1 MKYIWQEK
9 PWEIWISEVNDILSW
24 PTRITGGFHALTVR
38 FGGKA
43 HIYILWAEGKVGY
56 FGLGISGKSHN
67 TLMWAKL
74 CFETLVWFEI
84 RRFNL
89 DSKESMTNDANSM
102 TIKGSMTNYANSM
115 TMKMW
120 YDKKSSIKLSSFHID
135 RHKSIRFLE
144 EESWEGYSKRN
155 RSKENSV
162 QLQCVMEKKR

>member
-1 MKYIWQEK
+1 MDLNKRELL
-9 PWEIWISEVNDILSW
+9 PSEIYLAGEALRNLNLWGQWYFELTHAYYWWVSS
-24 PTRITGGFHALTVR
+24 ALTVR

-144 EESWEGYSKRN
+144 EESWEGYSKR
-155 RSKENSV
+155 K
-162 QLQCVMEKKR
+162 